1 MASDNLTRPW
11 EGGSMFQQLVTAF
24 EDQHKPSK
32 RFIAVLIS
40 ATLAATALAAMAAT
54 AVPPYLYP

>member
-1 MASDNLTRPW
+1 
-11 EGGSMFQQLVTAF
+11 MFQQLVTAF

-40 ATLAATALAAMAAT
+40 ATLAATALAATAAT